1 MGQVEAEIDG
11 HKVKIVSLE
20 KSVCDAVKFR
30 NKIGTEVTVEILKN
44 YLRRPDRNIALLMDF
59 TKKMRVRSTIEQ
71 YLAMGV

>member
-59 TKKMRVRSTIEQ
+59 AKKMRVSSTIEQ

>member
-1 MGQVEAEIDG
+1 MGVRETEISG
-11 HKVKIVSLE
+11 HKVKIFNLE

-59 TKKMRVRSTIEQ
+59 AKRMRVRSTIEQ
-71 YLAMGV
+71 YLVMGV